1 MPIIS
6 VITVCFNTATSIRAC
21 LESVSSQSVDLE
33 HIIIDGKSTDKTMAI
48 IDEYRTDPRL
58 RVVSEPDKGIYDAMN
73 KGIGLARGQII
84 GFLNADDRYASP
96 NTLSNVVDALADPT
110 KDSCY
115 GDLIYVSQNN
125 PQHIVRYWRSG
136 LYNQRGFYFGWMPP
150 HPTFYAKRAVYEQYG
165 SFNTALGSAAD
176 YEIMLRFLCKN
187 GVSTTYIP
195 EVLVAMQ
202 TGGVSNRSLKNR
214 IKANRMDR
222 MAWQVNGLKPLPL
235 TLVAKPLR
243 KLGQFFSVRPR
254 GANGDYRYP

>member
-1 MPIIS
+1 MPKIS
-6 VITVCFNTATSIRAC
+6 VITVCFNASTSIRAC
-21 LESVSSQSVDLE
+21 LESVASQSVDLE
-33 HIIIDGKSTDKTMAI
+33 HIVIDGKSTDKTLTI
-48 IDEYRTDPRL
+48 VDEFRTDPRL
-58 RVVSEPDKGIYDAMN
+58 RVISEPDNGIYDAMN
-73 KGIGLARGQII
+73 KGIKLARGQII

-96 NTLSNVVDALADPT
+96 NTLSSVVIALADPAA
-110 KDSCY
+110 DSCY
-115 GDLIYVSQNN
+115 GDLIYVSQAN

-136 LYNQRGFYFGWMPP
+136 SYNRRGFYFGWMPP
-150 HPTFYAKRAVYEQYG
+150 HPTFYAKRAVYERYG

-195 EVLVAMQ
+195 EILVAMQ

-222 MAWQVNGLKPLPL
+222 IAWQVNGLKPHPL

-243 KLGQFFSVRPR
+243 KLGQFFSARPR
-254 GANGDYRYP
+254 VANGD